1 MTIRKICDQDK
12 PYNIPPVLHQS
23 LTSGLSTTR
32 NCNVAAG
39 KIFSVNEVI
48 KSVRLFVTDDGRTSA
63 LQILQDKQEVV
74 SASEALTM
82 VGLFVT
88 DDGRTSALQILQDKL
103 GVVSASKAITLVGLF
118 KTDDGRTSTLQ
129 ILQDKLEVASAS
141 EAITLV
147 GLFKTDDGRN
157 YAQNI
162 VGSLFCTV
170 DQINSPLHS
179 STTPHT
185 SAFLPRRRNN
195 VSRAVFSNHSN
206 GGDSV
211 QFEVSLTR
219 NTRQVKGHVT
229 DEMLQEISRFF
240 AN

>member
-74 SASEALTM
+74 
-82 VGLFVT
+82 
-88 DDGRTSALQILQDKL
+88 
-103 GVVSASKAITLVGLF
+103 
-118 KTDDGRTSTLQ
+118 
-129 ILQDKLEVASAS
+129 SAS

>member
-63 LQILQDKQEVV
+63 LQILQDK
-74 SASEALTM
+74 
-82 VGLFVT
+82 
-88 DDGRTSALQILQDKL
+88 L
-103 GVVSASKAITLVGLF
+103 GVVSASKAITMVGLF
-118 KTDDGRTSTLQ
+118 VTDDGRTSTLQ